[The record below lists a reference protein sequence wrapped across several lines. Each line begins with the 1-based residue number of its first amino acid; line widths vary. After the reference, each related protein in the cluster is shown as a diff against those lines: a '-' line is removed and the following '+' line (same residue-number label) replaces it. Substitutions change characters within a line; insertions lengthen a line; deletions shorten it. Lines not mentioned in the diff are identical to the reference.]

1 MTTIHTLHLISD
13 LAAKAFAFGGEL
25 FSAATLAVLLNAL
38 ASMINKTY
46 AAGKIC
52 GAFYFAHLH
61 AWVVK
66 AIAFYILGCV
76 LTFQG
81 LRIACRWIYQ
91 HRAEIYTPLG
101 VISQQIIK
109 SVKARDLGVLFAYQS
124 PVFAGL

>member
-1 MTTIHTLHLISD
+1 MTTLHTLHLISD
-13 LAAKAFAFGGEL
+13 LAAKAFAIGGEL

-61 AWVVK
+61 EWAVK
-66 AIAFYILGCV
+66 AIALYILGCV

-81 LRIACRWIYQ
+81 LRIACHWIYR
-91 HRAEIYTPLG
+91 HRAEIYAPLG
-101 VISQQIIK
+101 VIGQQIIK
-109 SVKARDLGVLFAYQS
+109 SVRARDLGVLFAYQS
-124 PVFAGL
+124 PVFAS